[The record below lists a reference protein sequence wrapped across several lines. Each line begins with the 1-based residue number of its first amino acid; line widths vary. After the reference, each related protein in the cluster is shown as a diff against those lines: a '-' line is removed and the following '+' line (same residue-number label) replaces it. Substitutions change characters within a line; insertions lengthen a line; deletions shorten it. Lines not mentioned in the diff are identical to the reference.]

1 MVSPKP
7 IRGPSRVLRKV
18 SYSDM
23 VLAAHECPF
32 ALRFIAAAS
41 NWLLLAGFVV
51 FPGAF
56 TSLSRMK
63 LLSESQAGRNAQYFI
78 HNTPLLAIGILCCS
92 IGSAGI
98 GWVSWKCKG
107 NYVWLVDRIFVPG
120 LLNSVVALL
129 MSVVNIYTAQ
139 NGEWSITAVVTVSI
153 IGVWGTI
160 TALMLVVY
168 ELCFLRKLRQEQ

>member
-7 IRGPSRVLRKV
+7 ICGPPQVLRMA

-32 ALRFIAAAS
+32 VLQFIAAAS

-63 LLSESQAGRNAQYFI
+63 LLSESQAGRNAQYVI

-107 NYVWLVDRIFVPG
+107 NYVWLVDRIFV
-120 LLNSVVALL
+120 
-129 MSVVNIYTAQ
+129 
-139 NGEWSITAVVTVSI
+139 
-153 IGVWGTI
+153 
-160 TALMLVVY
+160 
-168 ELCFLRKLRQEQ
+168 